1 MSFVR
6 HLRYN
11 VVPVF
16 GWCRRM
22 GNFEAQ
28 LFTVVDSILDLLG
41 ETPTVTRS
49 QSTDGGTQ
57 ETTPTGD
64 LGWPFTTLTLT
75 LMWYAR
81 TAVFRQWQ
89 IIQYRN
95 QCWTM
100 LNTTHSTS
108 VKQSNKS
115 VPTTSGH
122 QRRFL
127 TLTLFWH
134 RSTNPG
140 WSVVVVTCEI
150 KLFWNDFEIISVL

>member
-1 MSFVR
+1 MQTNGKLWSSAV
-6 HLRYN
+6 YS
-11 VVPVF
+11 
-16 GWCRRM
+16 CRLHPRSTWRNTNCNTQPIDRWRNS
-22 GNFEAQ
+22 GNHAHWRPWMTFHH
-28 LFTVVDSILDLLG
+28 VDFDLD
-41 ETPTVTRS
+41 VIC
-49 QSTDGGTQ
+49 
-57 ETTPTGD
+57 
-64 LGWPFTTLTLT
+64 
-75 LMWYAR
+75 R

-95 QCWTM
+95 ECWTM